1 MSNLWTDIKTGAYNV
16 ESDFERGLK
25 KIALSKNLSDIG
37 KQFESGAKNVIK
49 EIPGGNKVVK
59 GSGLLESD
67 VKNLLNGGLSDL
79 SKQLDSGLKQIWN
92 NVKNEMDDLK
102 DHISTNQNNIT
113 SPAATVAPTTMPT
126 ATVAAT
132 TMPAATVAPTTMPAA
147 TVAPTTMP
155 AATVAASTMPDDS
168 NYDLS
173 STSASVIPVI
183 HSDEQKTHLELPTV
197 VSEDCSNCTVPVTS
211 SPGIIT
217 SFADVI
223 KSHEGLIVI
232 TIVVVLLLLFLI
244 HIR

>member
-113 SPAATVAPTTMPT
+113 SPAATVAPTTMP
-126 ATVAAT
+126 
-132 TMPAATVAPTTMPAA
+132 AATVAPTTMPAA

-155 AATVAASTMPDDS
+155 AATVAPSTMPDDS